1 MILTWGKGTFRMHS
15 HTGDPLHVWHK
26 FLRLLLF
33 DEVVDS
39 DKSLCLKK
47 EGKVGVETKI
57 R

>member
-1 MILTWGKGTFRMHS
+1 MILTWGRRTFRMHS